1 MIPVVTIVA
10 FTLMGIEGI
19 ADEIEQPFGTDK
31 SDLPL
36 GTTYAVIVV
45 TGLLLTFY
53 IADTYCNDLKEEVE

>member
-19 ADEIEQPFGTDK
+19 ADEIEQPFGTDA

-36 GTTYAVIVV
+36 GTTYAASRDETLVDLIIYRYF
-45 TGLLLTFY
+45 LL
-53 IADTYCNDLKEEVE
+53 

>member
-19 ADEIEQPFGTDK
+19 ADEIEQPFGTDG

-36 GTTYAVIVV
+36 GAY
-45 TGLLLTFY
+45 
-53 IADTYCNDLKEEVE
+53 LKEEIK

>member
-19 ADEIEQPFGTDK
+19 ADEIEQPFGTDA

-36 GTTYAVIVV
+36 GVFVW
-45 TGLLLTFY
+45 LCL
-53 IADTYCNDLKEEVE
+53 